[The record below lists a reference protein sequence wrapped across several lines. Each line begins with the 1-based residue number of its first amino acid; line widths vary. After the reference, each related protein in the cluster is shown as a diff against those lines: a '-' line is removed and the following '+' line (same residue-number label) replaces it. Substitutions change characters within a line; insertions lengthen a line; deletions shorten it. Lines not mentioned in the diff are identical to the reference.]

1 MSDTH
6 DTHTLGDLQLAIMRV
21 LWRHGEAAV
30 AEVHEAL
37 LAERG
42 LAPTTIATMLK
53 KMEDK
58 GVVAHRA
65 EGRRYLYRPT
75 VSEPQVRRSMVGELT
90 ERLFLG
96 DTAALVSH
104 LLAEHEIDPDEL
116 AELRRLLDER
126 QAPDAET
133 AEEATR

>member
-1 MSDTH
+1 MS
-6 DTHTLGDLQLAIMRV
+6 DTHTLGDLQLAIMRI
-21 LWRHGEAAV
+21 LWRRGEAAA

-37 LAERG
+37 LDERG

-58 GVVAHRA
+58 GVVAHRS
-65 EGRRYLYRPT
+65 EGRRFLFRPT
-75 VSEPQVRRSMVGELT
+75 VSEDAVRRSMVGELT

-116 AELRRLLDER
+116 AELRRLIDRRETQDEH
-126 QAPDAET
+126 DAQD
-133 AEEATR
+133 EEESR